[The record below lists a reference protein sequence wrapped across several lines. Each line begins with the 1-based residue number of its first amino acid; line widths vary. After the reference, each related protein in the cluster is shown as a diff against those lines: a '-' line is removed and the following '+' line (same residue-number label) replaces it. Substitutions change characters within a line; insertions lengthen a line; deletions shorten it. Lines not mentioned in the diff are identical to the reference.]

1 MRDRREI
8 NSLESEAGI
17 IATIIHHPE
26 FTYYSEQL
34 KPNHF
39 TNEDNR
45 YVYKAIVTL
54 AENEIKNVDAYN
66 ILEIL
71 NANEATRKIAERLSI
86 DKLNELVV
94 NSDYIARHSAEEY
107 KVLVKNVLDA
117 AFRRDL
123 MRQLDECAS
132 ICCDRESE
140 NVEQQVYSRIDNVM
154 TEYSI
159 ANDDIPEMKDV
170 VDELWSDVVAHQ
182 DGNNSGIPFKFPTL
196 NEYVT
201 LEPGELVT
209 VAAPAKGCKSMFM
222 MNEAVD
228 ILKKGKSVM
237 YIDSELSSRL
247 FLCRLLSHLTG
258 VEFRRIKAGRY
269 DAFEEKKIKA
279 QLDWIKRQKLTH
291 VYMPTFNKQAVYTA
305 VKKINHKYDP
315 LDVLIVDYL
324 KGGDSTDAFATYA
337 ELGGLVDMI
346 KNELCGA
353 MGITGLAA
361 AQLTSGNK
369 LADSAKIDRNASTIV
384 IMLDKD
390 PAEIDQDGEE
400 CGNKKLIVKRNRN
413 GMQHAAGE
421 YIDIRFDGNICTLT
435 EAKQHIPVEPY

>member
-17 IATIIHHPE
+17 IASIIHHPE

-71 NANEATRKIAERLSI
+71 NANEATRKFAERLSI
-86 DKLNELVV
+86 DRLNELVV
-94 NSDYIARHSAEEY
+94 NSEYIARHSIEEY
-107 KVLVKNVLDA
+107 KILVKNVMDA

-123 MRQLDECAS
+123 MLQLDECS
-132 ICCDRESE
+132 SLCCDREAE
-140 NVEQQVYSRIDNVM
+140 NIEQQIYGKIDNVM
-154 TEYSI
+154 TEYSL
-159 ANDDIPEMKDV
+159 AKDDIPEIGEV
-170 VDELWSDVVAHQ
+170 ADELWSEIVAHQ
-182 DGNNSGIPFKFPTL
+182 DGKNAGIPFKFPTL
-196 NEYVT
+196 NEYVS
-201 LEPGELVT
+201 LEPGELV
-209 VAAPAKGCKSMFM
+209 VVGAPAKGAKSMLM

-228 ILKKGKSVM
+228 IMKQGRSVM

-247 FLCRLLSHLTG
+247 FFCRLLSHLTG
-258 VEFRRIKAGRY
+258 IEFKRIRTGRY
-269 DAFEEKKIKA
+269 DEFEKKKIEA
-279 QLDWIKRQKLTH
+279 QINWIKRQRFTH
-291 VYMPTFNKQAVYTA
+291 IYMPLFDQQTIYTA

-324 KGGDSTDAFATYA
+324 KGGDSVEAYTTYA
-337 ELGGLVDMI
+337 ELGNLTNMI
-346 KNELCGA
+346 KNDLCGS

-361 AQLTSGNK
+361 AQLTAANK
-369 LADSAKIDRNASTIV
+369 LADSAKISRNASTIV
-384 IMLDKD
+384 LMVDKD
-390 PAEIDQDGEE
+390 PEEIDQDGEE
-400 CGNKKLIVKRNRN
+400 CGNKKLIVTQNRN
-413 GMQHAAGE
+413 GMQHVQGE
-421 YIDIRFDGNICTLT
+421 YIDIKFDGNTCTLT